1 MKINKKKFNKRKI
14 SSHWRTQF
22 EKSNYLESPN
32 YSDTIKY
39 FKKFEAETPNAK
51 LLTIGTS
58 PQKREIKLLVVS
70 KGNEFTPEEAAKS
83 SKAVVLIQNGI
94 HPGEIEGKDA
104 CMLLL
109 REILI
114 TKEKEDLLDN
124 IILLIIP
131 VFNVDGHERLSYY
144 NRPNQNGPKEM
155 GWRTTSQNLNL
166 NRDYM
171 KADTPEMRSWLKMF
185 SAWLPDFMIDNHT
198 TNGADYQY
206 HVTYGIEKFQNI
218 HPLLSNLVRK
228 KYLPYLLS
236 QVEREGFLTAP
247 YIEFKGGSIESGIID
262 YPLMPRLST
271 GYCAVQ
277 NRICLLVETHSLKP
291 FKNRV
296 FSTKSMMVHSLEFIN
311 ENFKEL
317 KRLNKKADEDS
328 VKEFFNNKK
337 EIPVQFIPTEKF
349 DTMKFKGFK
358 SYQEESH
365 ITGTLITRF
374 TNSKTEF
381 DIPIF
386 NKSIIGASIKLPLAY
401 SIPEQ
406 FTNIIEILNCHRIA
420 YFQLEDEA
428 KVQIE
433 KYRFTKAEFWKRP
446 YEGRQLVDVEYET
459 TTEEVVLPNRTFIV
473 PTNQRTIRVIA
484 NLFEP
489 KSPDSFVSW
498 GFFNAFFERK
508 EYAEDFVMEP
518 YAKKMLEENVKLRN
532 EFFQLLKVDEN
543 FKLNSH
549 ERLDFFYRHS
559 PFFDNGEMI
568 YPIYRIINY

>member
-1 MKINKKKFNKRKI
+1 
-14 SSHWRTQF
+14 
-22 EKSNYLESPN
+22 
-32 YSDTIKY
+32 
-39 FKKFEAETPNAK
+39 
-51 LLTIGTS
+51 
-58 PQKREIKLLVVS
+58 
-70 KGNEFTPEEAAKS
+70 
-83 SKAVVLIQNGI
+83 
-94 HPGEIEGKDA
+94 
-104 CMLLL
+104 MLLL

-114 TKEKEDLLDN
+114 TKEKEYLLDN

-206 HVTYGIEKFQNI
+206 HVTYGIEKFQNV
-218 HPLLSNLVRK
+218 HPVLSTFVKK
-228 KYLPYLLS
+228 KYLPFLL
-236 QVEREGFLTAP
+236 QHVEQDGFLTAP
-247 YIEFKGGSIESGIID
+247 YIEFKGSTLESGIVD
-262 YPLMPRLST
+262 VPLMPRLST

-296 FSTKSMMVHSLEFIN
+296 FSTMSMMLHSLEFISQ
-311 ENFKEL
+311 NFKEI
-317 KRLNKKADEDS
+317 KRLNKRADESS
-328 VKEFFNNKK
+328 VVEFFKKKNK
-337 EIPVQFIPTEKF
+337 IPVHFILTDKF
-349 DTMKFKGFK
+349 EMMRFKGFK
-358 SYQEESH
+358 SYQEESP
-365 ITGTLITRF
+365 ITGALITRF

-386 NKSIIGASIKLPLAY
+386 NKSIIGDSITLPLAY

-446 YEGRQLVDVEYET
+446 YEGRLLVDVEHET
-459 TTEEVVLPNRTFIV
+459 TTEEVLLPNRTFIV

-518 YAKKMLEENVKLRN
+518 NAKKMLEDNVKLRD
-532 EFFQLLKVDEN
+532 EFFHLLKVDEN
-543 FKLNSH
+543 FRLNPH

-568 YPIYRIINY
+568 YPIFRIINF

>member
-14 SSHWRTQF
+14 SSHWLTHF
-22 EKSNYLESPN
+22 ERSNFQESPN
-32 YSDTIKY
+32 YSETIKY
-39 FKKFEAETPNAK
+39 FQKFETESKYAK
-51 LLTIGTS
+51 LITIGFS
-58 PQKREIKLLVVS
+58 PQKREIKLLIVS
-70 KGNEFTPEEAAKS
+70 KGNEFTAETAAQS
-83 SKAVVLIQNGI
+83 GKAIVLIQNGI

-114 TKEKEDLLDN
+114 TKEKEYLLDN

-206 HVTYGIEKFQNI
+206 HVTYGIEKFQNV
-218 HPLLSNLVRK
+218 HPVLSTFVKK
-228 KYLPYLLS
+228 KYLPFLL
-236 QVEREGFLTAP
+236 QHVEQDGFLTAP
-247 YIEFKGGSIESGIID
+247 YIEFKGSTLESGIVD
-262 YPLMPRLST
+262 VPLMPRLST

-296 FSTKSMMVHSLEFIN
+296 FSTMSMMLHSLEFISQ
-311 ENFKEL
+311 NFKEI
-317 KRLNKKADEDS
+317 KRLNKRADESS
-328 VKEFFNNKK
+328 VVEFFKKKNK
-337 EIPVQFIPTEKF
+337 IPVHFILTDKF
-349 DTMKFKGFK
+349 EMMRFKGFK
-358 SYQEESH
+358 SYQEESP
-365 ITGTLITRF
+365 ITGALITRF

-386 NKSIIGASIKLPLAY
+386 NKSIIGDSITLPLAY

-446 YEGRQLVDVEYET
+446 YEGRLLVDVEHET
-459 TTEEVVLPNRTFIV
+459 TTEEVLLPNRTFIV

-518 YAKKMLEENVKLRN
+518 NAKKMLEDNVKLRD
-532 EFFQLLKVDEN
+532 EFFHLLKVDEN
-543 FKLNSH
+543 FRLNPH

-568 YPIYRIINY
+568 YPIFRIINF

>member
-1 MKINKKKFNKRKI
+1 MAVKKMKSTKTKI
-14 SSHWRTQF
+14 SNRWLTHF
-22 EKSNYLESPN
+22 EKTNFQESPN
-32 YSDTIKY
+32 YSDTLNY
-39 FKKFEAETPNAK
+39 FQKFESDSPYAK
-51 LLTIGTS
+51 LLTIGIS
-58 PQKREIKLLVVS
+58 PQGREIKLLIVS
-70 KGNEFTPEEAAKS
+70 KGNEFTPEEARKS
-83 SKAVVLIQNGI
+83 GKAIVLIQNGI

-104 CMLLL
+104 SMLLL

-114 TKEKEDLLDN
+114 TKEKESLLDN

-131 VFNVDGHERLSYY
+131 VFNVDGHERLSHY

-206 HVTYGIEKFQNI
+206 HVTYGIEKFLNI
-218 HPLLSNLVRK
+218 HPVLSTFVKK
-228 KYLPYLLS
+228 KYLPFLLLH
-236 QVEREGFLTAP
+236 VEQDGFLTSP
-247 YIEFKGGSIESGIID
+247 YIEFKGSALESGIVD
-262 YPLMPRLST
+262 VPLSPRLST
-271 GYCAVQ
+271 GYCALQ

-291 FKNRV
+291 FMNRV
-296 FSTKSMMVHSLEFIN
+296 FSTKSMMLHSLEFIN
-311 ENFKEL
+311 RNSKEI
-317 KRLNKKADEDS
+317 KRINKKADENS
-328 VKEFFNNKK
+328 VLEFFKKKNK
-337 EIPVQFIPTEKF
+337 IPVHFILTEKYE
-349 DTMKFKGFK
+349 MMRFKGLK
-358 SYQEESH
+358 SYQEESP
-365 ITGTLITRF
+365 ITGALITRF

-386 NKSIIGASIKLPLAY
+386 NKSIIGASLKLPLAY

-406 FTNIIEILNCHRIA
+406 FTNIIEILNCHRVA
-420 YFQLEDEA
+420 YFQLEEEA

-446 YEGRQLVDVEYET
+446 YEGRQLVDVEHKT
-459 TTEEVVLPNRTFIV
+459 TTEEVLLPKKIFIV
-473 PTNQRTIRVIA
+473 PTNQRTIRIIA

-489 KSPDSFVSW
+489 RSPDSFVSW

-508 EYAEDFVMEP
+508 EYAEAFVMEP
-518 YAKKMLEENVKLRN
+518 YAKKMLEDNAKLRS
-532 EFFQLLKVDEN
+532 EFFHLLKVDEK
-543 FKLNSH
+543 FRLNPN

-559 PFFDNGEMI
+559 PFYDNGEMI
-568 YPIYRIINY
+568 YPIFRIINY